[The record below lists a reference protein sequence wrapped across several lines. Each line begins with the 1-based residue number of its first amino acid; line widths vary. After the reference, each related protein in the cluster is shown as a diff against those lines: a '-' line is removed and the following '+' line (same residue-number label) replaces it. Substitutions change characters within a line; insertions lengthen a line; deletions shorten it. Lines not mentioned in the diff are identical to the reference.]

1 MELFKGAFSYKLW
14 NLLKWN
20 LMSNVIRID
29 ASNWKLC
36 LRSQTHHACHKH
48 CVDILLRTTWTFHV
62 APALRA
68 SNNYTIS
75 LSSGIHV
82 ITTRRMSSPQ
92 RSRRRFFSALL
103 FPLRTTSHMHSHQ
116 VDVQLGVTAN
126 SSDSLTFGCG
136 VVKKAINTTRGWS
149 MLLGA
154 RRTKREI
161 IELIGRPHYQM
172 LFVFTFSL
180 VAN

>member
-1 MELFKGAFSYKLW
+1 MELFKGAFSYKLR
-14 NLLKWN
+14 NFLKWN
-20 LMSNVIRID
+20 LMSNVIRND
-29 ASNWKLC
+29 ASIWKLC

-75 LSSGIHV
+75 LTGIHV

-92 RSRRRFFSALL
+92 RSWGRLFSALL
-103 FPLRTTSHMHSHQ
+103 FPLRATSHVHSHQ
-116 VDVQLGVTAN
+116 VDVQLGVAAN

-136 VVKKAINTTRGWS
+136 VVKKAINTTHGWS
-149 MLLGA
+149 MLLGV
-154 RRTKREI
+154 RRGK
-161 IELIGRPHYQM
+161 L
-172 LFVFTFSL
+172 SS
-180 VAN
+180 